1 MAMKL
6 LITSGGTTEPI
17 DAVRGITNHSTG
29 QLGKLVAETF
39 LKHQHEVTLVTTKA
53 AVKPA
58 TSDKLTIIEIKTVKD
73 LMTVLEEQVP
83 HHDLLI
89 HSMAVSDYTP
99 VYMTDLEEVGQAENL
114 DGFLTH
120 QNGEQKISSHSEHQ
134 VLFLKKTPKVIA
146 YVKKW
151 NPQIKLI
158 GFKLLVNVSEEELVK
173 VARESL
179 RKNKAD
185 YILANDLANIQP
197 GQHKA
202 LLVSE
207 KEVVAANTKEAIA
220 SLLYERV
227 VGND

>member
-99 VYMTDLEEVGQAENL
+99 VYMTDFDEVAQAENL
-114 DGFLTH
+114 DRFLTY
-120 QNGEQKISSHSEHQ
+120 QNGEQKISSQSEHQ

-173 VARESL
+173 VAHESL

-227 VGND
+227 VRND